1 MTTIAQARAALVT
14 AVGAVDAQSTAT
26 ACYVYS
32 NGSDMARVGQSGV
45 QWGFRVTCAVG
56 QRGSDATGSADLAA
70 LVAAKLATLN
80 ALAGWGIQSVSEDRM
95 RTIGGGEQLTA
106 DIAVFTKVDI

>member
-1 MTTIAQARAALVT
+1 VTTIAQARAALVT
-14 AVGAVDAQSTAT
+14 AVGAVDAEGTAS

-32 NGSDMARVGQSGV
+32 EGSSMERVGQSGV

-56 QRGSDATGSADLAA
+56 LRGTASTGSADLAA
-70 LVAAKLATLN
+70 FVAGKLATLN
-80 ALAGWGIQSVSEDRM
+80 ALAGWGIAGVSGDRV
-95 RTIGGGEQLTA
+95 RTIGGGEQLSA

>member
-1 MTTIAQARAALVT
+1 MTTIAAAYAALST
-14 AVGAVDAQSTAT
+14 AVGATDAQSTAA

-32 NGSDMARVGQSGV
+32 SGSDMTGLGRTGV
-45 QWGFRVTCAVG
+45 EWGFRVTCAVG
-56 QRGSDATGSADLAA
+56 MAGSNSTGSKTLAA

-80 ALAGWGIQSVSEDRM
+80 ALAGWRIVSVGPDAM

-106 DIAVFTKVDI
+106 DIAVTTKVDI